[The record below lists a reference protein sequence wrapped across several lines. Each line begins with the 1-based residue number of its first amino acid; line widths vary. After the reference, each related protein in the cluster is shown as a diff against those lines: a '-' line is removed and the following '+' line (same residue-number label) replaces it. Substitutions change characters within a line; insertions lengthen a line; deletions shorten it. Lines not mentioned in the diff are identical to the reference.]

1 MTTARLQKILSQWGI
16 ASRRRAEQLILA
28 GRVQVNG
35 VVATLGQTA
44 ETTTDRI
51 EVDGK
56 LITVQGRPEPVYLL
70 LNKPVGVVSTCFDPQ
85 GRPTVLEL
93 LPPQLRECEGIHP
106 VGRLDIES
114 SGALLLTNDGELT
127 FQLTHP
133 RHSISKTYLVWV
145 RGQTSNSVLDAWRN
159 GIDLDGKYTL
169 PAQVTTLKYQD
180 DHTLLEVVLTEG
192 RNRQIRRVATQLGH
206 PVADLHRI
214 RIGEISIEGDRF
226 LDIGSHRELRL
237 IELQSLQSGTT
248 PKEFSQVKK

>member
-28 GRVQVNG
+28 GRVRVNG
-35 VVATLGQTA
+35 AVATLGQTA
-44 ETTTDRI
+44 EPTTDRI

-93 LPPQLRECEGIHP
+93 LPPELRECEGIHP

>member
-16 ASRRRAEQLILA
+16 ASRRRAEELILA
-28 GRVQVNG
+28 GRVRVNG
-35 VVATLGQTA
+35 QVAKLGQTA
-44 ETTTDRI
+44 EPATDRI
-51 EVDGK
+51 EVDGR
-56 LITVQGRPEPVYLL
+56 LITVQSRPEPVYLL

-145 RGQTSNSVLDAWRN
+145 RGKPSNLVLDAWRT

-169 PAQVTTLKYQD
+169 PAQVTVLKYQD
-180 DHTLLEVVLTEG
+180 NRTFLKIVLTEG

-206 PVADLHRI
+206 PVLNLHRI
-214 RIGEISIEGDRF
+214 SIGNIRIDGDR
-226 LDIGSHRELRL
+226 LLPTGSHRQLQL
-237 IELQSLQSGTT
+237 TELQSLQSGAM
-248 PKEFSQVKK
+248 

>member
-28 GRVQVNG
+28 GRVRVNG
-35 VVATLGQTA
+35 AVATLGQTA
-44 ETTTDRI
+44 EPTTDRI

-145 RGQTSNSVLDAWRN
+145 RGQISNSVLDAWRN

-169 PAQVTTLKYQD
+169 PAQVTALKHQD
-180 DHTLLEVVLTEG
+180 HHTLLEVVLTEG

-206 PVADLHRI
+206 PVSDLHRTK
-214 RIGEISIEGDRF
+214 IGNISIEGNSSME
-226 LDIGSHRELRL
+226 IGSHRELRQV
-237 IELQSLQSGTT
+237 ELQSLQAEAT
-248 PKEFSQVKK
+248 PRKFSQVER